1 MLKEVGLVRRPVMR
15 LAMVD
20 KMFKLENS
28 GLVISYLQGVPKK
41 ALSELLD
48 LAVGACLNPFYNP
61 ARVSSS
67 TGTHNTL
74 C

>member
-1 MLKEVGLVRRPVMR
+1 MLKEVGLIGGPVMR
-15 LAMVD
+15 LAIVD

-28 GLVISYLQGVPKK
+28 ALVISYLQGVPKK

-61 ARVSSS
+61 AIVSSF

>member
-1 MLKEVGLVRRPVMR
+1 MLKEVGLARRPVMR

-41 ALSELLD
+41 TLSELLD
-48 LAVGACLNPFYNP
+48 LAVGACLNHFYNP
-61 ARVSSS
+61 AMVSSS